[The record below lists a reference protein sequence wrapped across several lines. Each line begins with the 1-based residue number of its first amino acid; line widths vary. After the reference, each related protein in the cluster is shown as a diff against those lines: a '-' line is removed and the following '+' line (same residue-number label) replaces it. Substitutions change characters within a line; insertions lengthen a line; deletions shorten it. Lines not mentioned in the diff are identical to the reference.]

1 MHSGH
6 FYLTLDTLRQ
16 ASCRLFLGI
25 IKFTLIF
32 LGMGWEVI
40 LTIQVSI
47 NKQAQ
52 YYNILLFTGIWKK
65 EKKNNKKTPRVVD
78 NTIMMN
84 ILWVGF

>member
-1 MHSGH
+1 
-6 FYLTLDTLRQ
+6 
-16 ASCRLFLGI
+16 
-25 IKFTLIF
+25 
-32 LGMGWEVI
+32 MGWEVI